1 MMMYALNVESQEN
14 TTNYVGIANFAMIVV
29 IALWSLHGMDSQK
42 MWIGNE
48 KGGKY
53 HDRI

>member
-1 MMMYALNVESQEN
+1 MYALNVESQEN
-14 TTNYVGIANFAMIVV
+14 TTNYAGIATFAMIVV
-29 IALWSLHGMDSQK
+29 NALWLLHGMDSQK

-53 HDRI
+53 HDRL